1 MAGSG
6 IRQKRREVERG
17 GRAREEEGRE
27 ERERGG
33 GGQRMRLPQDE
44 GGVGGWDR
52 RSCDM

>member
-6 IRQKRREVERG
+6 IRQKRRGVERG
-17 GRAREEEGRE
+17 GRARGEGK
-27 ERERGG
+27 G